1 MGIALGDCRFNAIA
15 NRVIDRI
22 LEIPT
27 PKNSGKDGEATEEHT
42 VFEDRPAN
50 VDQAGKNDAN
60 PFAV

>member
-1 MGIALGDCRFNAIA
+1 MRIALGDRLLDPITNLI
-15 NRVIDRI
+15 IDRI

-50 VDQAGKNDAN
+50 VDQAGKNNAN

>member
-1 MGIALGDCRFNAIA
+1 MGIALGDCLFNTLA
-15 NRVIDRI
+15 NLVIDRV

-50 VDQAGKNDAN
+50 VDQAGKNNAN

>member
-1 MGIALGDCRFNAIA
+1 MGIALGDCLFNALA
-15 NRVIDRI
+15 NLVIDRV

-50 VDQAGKNDAN
+50 VDQAGKNNAN

>member
-1 MGIALGDCRFNAIA
+1 MGISLGDSLLNAIA
-15 NRVIDRI
+15 NLVINRI

-27 PKNSGKDGEATEEHT
+27 PKNSGKDREATKQHT

-50 VDQAGKNDAN
+50 VDQAVENDAN